1 MNQPARFQIGQK
13 PPEPS
18 AAPATITVRIP
29 RELYNTLLQ
38 TVDDSGT
45 TLDHVVT
52 SALQIAF
59 MTPAEL
65 KDL

>member
-1 MNQPARFQIGQK
+1 MNQPARFHIGQPTPK
-13 PPEPS
+13 PS
-18 AAPATITVRIP
+18 AAPATITVRIS

>member
-1 MNQPARFQIGQK
+1 MNQPARFHIGQST
-13 PPEPS
+13 PQPS

-65 KDL
+65 GDL

>member
-1 MNQPARFQIGQK
+1 MNQPARFHIGQ
-13 PPEPS
+13 PTPQPFP
-18 AAPATITVRIP
+18 APATITVRIP

-59 MTPAEL
+59 TTPAEL
-65 KDL
+65 GDL

>member
-1 MNQPARFQIGQK
+1 MNQPARFQRGQK
-13 PPEPS
+13 PPESS

-45 TLDHVVT
+45 TLDHVIT

-65 KDL
+65 QDL

>member
-1 MNQPARFQIGQK
+1 MKQPARFQIGQPTPQ
-13 PPEPS
+13 PP

-29 RELYNTLLQ
+29 RDLYNTLLQ

>member
-1 MNQPARFQIGQK
+1 MNQPARFQIKIK

-18 AAPATITVRIP
+18 TALKTITVRIP
-29 RELYNTLLQ
+29 RELYDTLLQ

-59 MTPAEL
+59 TPPAEL
-65 KDL
+65 GAL

>member
-1 MNQPARFQIGQK
+1 MKQPARFQITVK
-13 PPEPS
+13 PPPPI

-45 TLDHVVT
+45 TLDHVIT

>member
-1 MNQPARFQIGQK
+1 MNQPARFRSGQ
-13 PPEPS
+13 PTLQPS

-59 MTPAEL
+59 ITPAEMD
-65 KDL
+65 DL

>member
-1 MNQPARFQIGQK
+1 MNQPARFHIGQSTPK
-13 PPEPS
+13 PS
-18 AAPATITVRIP
+18 APPATITVRIP
-29 RELYNTLLQ
+29 RELYNTLVQ